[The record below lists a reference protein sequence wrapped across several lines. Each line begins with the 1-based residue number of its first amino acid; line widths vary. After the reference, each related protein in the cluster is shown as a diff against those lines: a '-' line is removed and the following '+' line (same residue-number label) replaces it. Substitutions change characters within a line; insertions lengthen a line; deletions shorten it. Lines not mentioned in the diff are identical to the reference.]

1 LLGGLYVYTS
11 YATLILTETVPHTK
25 NPKEYN
31 RAMGYAHIFMFIL
44 YLVPGVCGALLW
56 GWNVPFLLNTAFV
69 DNPAVR
75 TILNLI
81 IVGEV
86 SLDYIIASIIVNDA
100 FRRVFISP
108 DAMGPEWWQHLKAT
122 VPSLLFAL
130 VICVAVPNFETIVN
144 LASAI
149 GGTPILTFVISFAW
163 LCGGRKF
170 DSNIW
175 MHAISIIWGVPTFI
189 AQQVYAIYSIVITDY
204 SLKDLFCLGE

>member
-1 LLGGLYVYTS
+1 
-11 YATLILTETVPHTK
+11 
-25 NPKEYN
+25 
-31 RAMGYAHIFMFIL
+31 MGYAHIFMFIL